1 MVNMIKLIIFDL
13 GKVIL
18 DFSFAS
24 VADGLASASDD
35 ALYRDP
41 ANIADYLLKHG
52 NDIAVR
58 YETGRISSREF
69 FNSIKNC
76 FALDLSFDQFK
87 RIWSEIFREN
97 EGVAALI
104 EKLGRDFRLF
114 LLSNTNELHFEFI
127 RNNFPIVHRFDS
139 WILSYEAGVMK
150 PDPQIYRIA
159 LDKAGVSAEEAIFI
173 DDTKGHVL
181 GAQGL
186 GINAVEFKSV
196 SQITRFIEETV
207 YEQSAK

>member
-24 VADGLASASDD
+24 VAEGLASASDD

-52 NDIAVR
+52 NDIAVM

-69 FNSIKNC
+69 FNSIKNS

-87 RIWSEIFREN
+87 RIWSDIFREN

-104 EKLGRDFRLF
+104 EKLKRDFSLF

-127 RNNFPIVHRFDS
+127 SKNFPIVHRFDT

-181 GAQGL
+181 GAHGL

>member
-1 MVNMIKLIIFDL
+1 MIKLIIFDL

-24 VADGLASASDD
+24 VAEGLASASDD

-52 NDIAVR
+52 NDIAVM

-69 FNSIKNC
+69 FNSIKNS

-87 RIWSEIFREN
+87 RIWSDIFREN

-104 EKLGRDFRLF
+104 EKLKRDFSLF

-127 RNNFPIVHRFDS
+127 SKNFPIVHRFDT

-181 GAQGL
+181 GAHGL